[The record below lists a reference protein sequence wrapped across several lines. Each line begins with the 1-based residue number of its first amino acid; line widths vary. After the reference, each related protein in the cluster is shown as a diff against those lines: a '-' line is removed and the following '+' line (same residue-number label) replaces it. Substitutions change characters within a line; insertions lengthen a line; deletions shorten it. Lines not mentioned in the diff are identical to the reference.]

1 MNRHILYLL
10 RQMVILSFC
19 LTVLSVG
26 NVQAKPRDTGDQFT
40 MAINISGKVVANGA
54 CTFDQKG
61 TLAVDFSDVKYK
73 TDSSRNTLEGTY
85 IQPLASSMSCSGDS
99 EGKTQMKLDTTT
111 GEVVS
116 YLGVNLLP
124 VMNASSSQ
132 SDSLG
137 IRLQVNGTSQSV
149 GEWFDVDMKNPPAL
163 KAELVQ
169 FGDGSDFIDGST
181 FTANATLTMAFN

>member
-1 MNRHILYLL
+1 MNRHIPYLF
-10 RQMVILSFC
+10 RQVVVLSFC

-26 NVQAKPRDTGDQFT
+26 SVQARPRDTGDQHS
-40 MAINISGKVVANGA
+40 MNINISGKVVVNGA

-73 TDSSRNTLEGTY
+73 TDSSGNTLDGTY

-111 GEVVS
+111 GKVVS

-137 IRLQVNGTSQSV
+137 IRLQVNGTSQSA
-149 GEWFDVDMKNPPAL
+149 GKWFDVDMKNPPTL